1 MNIVTNE
8 ELILLK
14 SEMDNLKSTVSEMKK
29 EIKDHNGFSTQI
41 ALLNQTVA
49 ELSKVVKELKEEVV
63 GKPAK
68 RWETI
73 ISSLITGIMSIV
85 IGYIIGKR

>member
-1 MNIVTNE
+1 MTNE

-14 SEMDNLKSTVSEMKK
+14 SELDNLKNTVSEMKK

-41 ALLNQTVA
+41 ALLNQTVT

-63 GKPAK
+63 GKSAK

>member
-1 MNIVTNE
+1 MTNE
-8 ELILLK
+8 ELIMLK
-14 SEMDNLKSTVSEMKK
+14 SEMENLKSTVSEMKK

-41 ALLNQTVA
+41 ALLNQTVT
-49 ELSKVVKELKEEVV
+49 ELSKIVKELKEEVV
-63 GKPAK
+63 GKPSK

-73 ISSLITGIMSIV
+73 ITSLITGIMSIV

>member
-1 MNIVTNE
+1 MTNE

-14 SEMDNLKSTVSEMKK
+14 SEMDNLKNTVNEMKK

-41 ALLNQTVA
+41 ALLNQTVT
-49 ELSKVVKELKEEVV
+49 ELSEVVKELKEEVV